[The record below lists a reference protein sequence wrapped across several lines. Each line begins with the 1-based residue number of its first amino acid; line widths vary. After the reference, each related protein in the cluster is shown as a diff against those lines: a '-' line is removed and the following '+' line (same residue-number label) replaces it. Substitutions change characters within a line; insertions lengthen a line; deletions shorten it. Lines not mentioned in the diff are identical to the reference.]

1 MLMRCNFKTILR
13 GDVVKPGTVLDLTK
27 EECAMDV
34 VKKSFTKVAG
44 GAGAKAPGAAD
55 GQGKDAIVVA
65 GLTRAQAMLKLQEAG
80 AKVQGNISNKL
91 LAELYNQTFA
101 NLAEASAAQGGEKND
116 GGEAKDDEGKS
127 EDDEQQS
134 LDDLANS

>member
-13 GDVVKPGTVLDLTK
+13 GDIVKPGTVLDLTK

-55 GQGKDAIVVA
+55 GHGKDAIVVA
-65 GLTRAQAMLKLQEAG
+65 GLTRAQAILKLQEAG
-80 AKVQGNISNKL
+80 AKVGNISNKM
-91 LAELYNQTFA
+91 LAELYNQTFS
-101 NLAEASAAQGGEKND
+101 NLAEATASQGGEKND
-116 GGEAKDDEGKS
+116 GGEAKDGEGKS